1 MTELQAAYM
10 GPNWQKFS
18 KLADVELVVDG
29 VNLPAH
35 LSTLA
40 MHSEVIVDMVEERQS
55 NSRNGAKVQLSE
67 PLRGKSQEGV
77 LLFLK
82 CCYQP
87 AKIKSF
93 MEASLREEPSEGPLH
108 ELLALTHRFQ
118 ASGLQQE
125 CEDHLEGSLMPQLS
139 RDGLVKWVATADACG
154 CSRLQ
159 SLATEQVGRQLAL
172 DHSAAKVKDLITTLS
187 PDAAA
192 GIIARAWDA
201 LEAGGGGGTGGAR
214 VGSGPS
220 AASPRVDSG
229 PIPPPEHI
237 SGVSNTDRTA
247 GGFAGG
253 PPSTPGS
260 ATSAGGSN
268 TFHPGGGAPA
278 AAALTAAGVASMA
291 AGSPSAPPPPDA
303 GVPQLTDQMSRLSVP
318 TAAAAQAQGP
328 RQQPWQQQGAPEL
341 TILAM
346 DQESFVVDWNVS
358 HFSTLQAQ
366 VVDSPGFGPGQAWKV
381 RMSPRG
387 PHGNGDEVG
396 LFLTFDGPMPVEVN
410 YSVTLLNQA
419 DSNFDRK
426 MGDVSVFAPR
436 SPEAT
441 WGHPQFITRPELLD
455 PGNGF
460 IVGDL
465 VRVRVSV
472 ATPGK

>member
-18 KLADVELVVDG
+18 KLADVELVVEG

-67 PLRGKSQEGV
+67 PLRGKSQDGV

-93 MEASLREEPSEGPLH
+93 MEASLREEPSEMPLH

-159 SLATEQVGRQLAL
+159 ALATEEVGRQLAL
-172 DHSAAKVKDLITTLS
+172 DHSAAKVKGLITTLS

-192 GIIARAWDA
+192 GIIARAWDE
-201 LEAGGGGGTGGAR
+201 LEAGRGGAGGPIAPPPTTDCAGPPTGG
-214 VGSGPS
+214 PS
-220 AASPRVDSG
+220 STPGGLASPRTSG
-229 PIPPPEHI
+229 TLHEQ
-237 SGVSNTDRTA
+237 GGTA
-247 GGFAGG
+247 MVTA
-253 PPSTPGS
+253 TPNIG
-260 ATSAGGSN
+260 ALTI
-268 TFHPGGGAPA
+268 APA
-278 AAALTAAGVASMA
+278 PPLPLPQAPPAAT
-291 AGSPSAPPPPDA
+291 APPP
-303 GVPQLTDQMSRLSVP
+303 Q
-318 TAAAAQAQGP
+318 
-328 RQQPWQQQGAPEL
+328 EL
-341 TILAM
+341 AILAM

-358 HFSTLQAQ
+358 NFSTLQAQ
-366 VVDSPGFGPGQAWKV
+366 VVDSVGFGPGQAWKV

-387 PHGNGDEVG
+387 PDGNGDAVG
-396 LFLTFDGPMPVEVN
+396 LFLTFDGPMPVEVK

-419 DSNFDRK
+419 DSTFDRS
-426 MGDVSVFAPR
+426 MGDVSIFRPR